1 MCMLLSVKY
10 FFGVVV
16 FHTCMINWK
25 GGTSALNIGAL
36 CSMLNIFSV
45 VVFHASI
52 VNWSGGST
60 SALSIC
66 AFCYM

>member
-1 MCMLLSVKY
+1 MLNV
-10 FFGVVV
+10 FGVAV
-16 FHTCMINWK
+16 FHTSMVNWK
-25 GGTSALNIGAL
+25 GGTSVLGICAL

-45 VVFHASI
+45 VVFHTSM